1 MLPSLGVT
9 DCFDPAVSD
18 FTPLTDSGDPIW
30 VESVEHGARVKID
43 EEGVEAAAYT
53 VIMMEAGG
61 MPMDLEEIDFT
72 LDRPFI
78 FLMTGADG
86 NLLFTGVVNSVQ

>member
-1 MLPSLGVT
+1 M
-9 DCFDPAVSD
+9 D
-18 FTPLTDSGDPIW
+18 
-30 VESVEHGARVKID
+30 SVEHGARVKID

-53 VIMMEAGG
+53 VIMLKGNS
-61 MPMDLEEIDFT
+61 MPLELDEIDFT